1 MPNPKTGTV
10 TMDVSKA
17 VSNAKSGQVNF
28 RVDKKGNIHAP
39 IGKAS
44 FPENKIKDNMLE
56 LVKTIN
62 RLKPSS
68 AKGKFIRGG
77 ALSLTMSPAVRLD
90 TQILMD
96 VK

>member
-1 MPNPKTGTV
+1 
-10 TMDVSKA
+10 
-17 VSNAKSGQVNF
+17 
-28 RVDKKGNIHAP
+28 
-39 IGKAS
+39 
-44 FPENKIKDNMLE
+44 MLE

-77 ALSLTMSPAVRLD
+77 VLSLTMSPAVKLD
-90 TQILMD
+90 AQILMD